1 MAAAKKTP
9 ATPRSTAVSKP
20 KPALPANY
28 EERVQNDVAS
38 FKSRLAVQE
47 TNAIRVTQDKK
58 FKVPHDGDDMKVDEI
73 AGIIIDFA
81 AHKRYYETDFDRDNP
96 VPPNCFAVGFVPHDQ
111 LIPSDSSPELQCEEG
126 DSCRNCP
133 KNKFTQTANGKW
145 LPKDCKDSYVIA
157 MIAPD
162 SDKLMTLSISSTA
175 IKAFDKYIR
184 ELASNG
190 FAPYQVVTH
199 FSFDP
204 KSDYSSVRA
213 AMGKT
218 VPKDVMG
225 VVMSV
230 RDDATLMVSQ
240 EPKTDGFEEKVVAK
254 RLPPPKAR
262 GRK

>member
-1 MAAAKKTP
+1 MATAKKTP
-9 ATPRSTAVSKP
+9 AVPAKAKP
-20 KPALPANY
+20 SLPANY
-28 EERVQNDVAS
+28 EDKVQSDLAA

-58 FKVPHDGDDMKVDEI
+58 FKVPFDGDDVKVDAI
-73 AGIIIDFA
+73 SGIIIDFA

-96 VPPNCFAVGFVPHDQ
+96 VPPNCFAVGFLPHDQ
-111 LIPSDSSPELQCEEG
+111 LTPSESAPEMQCEEG
-126 DSCRNCP
+126 DTCKLCSR
-133 KNKFTQTANGKW
+133 NKFVQTANGKW

-190 FAPYQVVTH
+190 FAPYQVVTE
-199 FSFDP
+199 FTFDP
-204 KSDYSSVRA
+204 KSDYPSVRP
-213 AMGKT
+213 AMTKA

-230 RDDATLMVSQ
+230 RDDAIPLVSQ